1 MVHTIE
7 KKASAENVKSA
18 RKRTGKIVAN
28 QPLIMR
34 VLMHP
39 PASEVS
45 TLLLVM
51 LKELGGVMLMLIL
64 TISALLFLAARD
76 PARNVAILDGL
87 IVGLCVLSVTA
98 VLSARMLGGFYPA
111 YMIWGK
117 AAVRLALAALLF
129 YVRPAAPRCS
139 SRRTVWRIR
148 T

>member
-1 MVHTIE
+1 M
-7 KKASAENVKSA
+7 
-18 RKRTGKIVAN
+18 IVAN

-51 LKELGGVMLMLIL
+51 LKEVGGVMLILILIL
-64 TISALLFLAARD
+64 TISAMLFLAARD

-98 VLSARMLGGFYPA
+98 VLSARMLSGFYPA

-117 AAVRLALAALLF
+117 AVVRLALAALLF
-129 YVRPAAPRCS
+129 YVRPRGVAL
-139 SRRTVWRIR
+139 
-148 T
+148 